1 MLWKMALRNLWR
13 NRRRTLLTMSALVIS
28 VALLIL
34 SLGVFSGMFADM
46 LASATRQYYGHMV
59 ISKQTYQDQR
69 QLHDTFHSSSQLLT
83 TLESRD
89 EVLGG
94 SPRLRGFGLVSHEG
108 DTEPGELLGIE
119 PNNEKKVTSLNQ
131 MLVAGQFPDSSQ
143 GNWAVLGRGLAD
155 KLNVEVG
162 AELVFVTQAAD
173 GSIGNDLL
181 QVAGIFATGD
191 FARDSSLALVS
202 LGWLQQLL
210 VLPGQLHEISLA
222 LKDPMAAAALVP
234 EVTRQLPEG
243 LEVYDWGRLLPE
255 MQEAIASYDVSRVIL
270 VMILYAAAGLGV
282 LNTFFMSV
290 MERVREFGVL
300 LAIGLKPG
308 AIRNLVLLESLL
320 LGVISLLLGSGL
332 GVLLTLMLSGG
343 GIDLSRWITSVTY
356 AGGTILPRLR
366 TELVAD
372 NLFVPCGAL
381 LLVCLVAGYLPARR
395 ASRLQP
401 VAALRGD

>member
-46 LASATRQYYGHMV
+46 LASATQQYHGHIV
-59 ISKQTYQDQR
+59 ISKLTYQDQR
-69 QLHDTFHSSSQLLT
+69 QLHDSFQYSPQLLN
-83 TLESRD
+83 TLEEGAD
-89 EVLGG
+89 VIGG
-94 SPRLRGFGLVSHEG
+94 SPRLRGFGLISHT
-108 DTEPGELLGIE
+108 DSTEPAELLGIDPVKE
-119 PNNEKKVTSLNQ
+119 QQVTSLSQ
-131 MLVAGQFPDSSQ
+131 MLVSGDFPMSTQ
-143 GNWAVLGRGLAD
+143 GNWVVLGRGLAK
-155 KLNVEVG
+155 KLEVETG
-162 AELVFVTQAAD
+162 DELVFVTQAAD

-181 QVAGIFATGD
+181 QVQGIFATGD
-191 FARDSSLALVS
+191 FARDNSLALVS
-202 LGWLQQLL
+202 LDWLQQVL
-210 VLPGQLHEISLA
+210 VLPGQIHEISLA
-222 LKDPMAAAALVP
+222 LSTPMEAAAMVP
-234 EVTRQLPEG
+234 SFIEQIPDS
-243 LEVYDWGRLLPE
+243 LEVHDWGRLLPE
-255 MQEAIASYDVSRVIL
+255 MQEVIASYDVSRFIL
-270 VMILYAAAGLGV
+270 VAILYAAAGLGV

-300 LAIGLKPG
+300 LAIGFKPA

-320 LGVISLLLGSGL
+320 LGVFSLLLGTGA
-332 GVLLTLMLSGG
+332 GIFLTILLSGT

-372 NLFVPCGAL
+372 NLLVPSLTL

-395 ASRLQP
+395 ASRLKP
-401 VAALRGD
+401 VEALSGD